1 MFAVAVVATVRLVT
15 VKLAVVAPVATVTV
29 AGTVAAAVLSLD
41 SVTVLCAAVPTAGAF
56 SVTLPTE
63 LVTPPGTFVGF
74 NVTETNC
81 GSGVTV
87 RTAFCDPPL
96 SDAVIVAV
104 VVDAT
109 A

>member
-74 NVTETNC
+74 NVTDERPTAL
-81 GSGVTV
+81 TV
-87 RTAFCDPPL
+87 RVADADPFKV
-96 SDAVIVAV
+96 AVICGR
-104 VVDAT
+104 AT
-109 A
+109 ALTT